1 MTTQFIMIAPASS
14 SSTEVLTPAEGSNN
28 SKGTTTPA
36 TSPEDGEM
44 QDDLPQHDTHDDVAI
59 IGMACRVP
67 GDVKSPSALWQFL
80 LQKGDASGDMPS
92 WRWDPY
98 RKRHPRNAAV
108 LAQTT
113 AKGYFLDDIDQFD
126 AAFFAISPR
135 EAEQMDPQQR
145 IALEVAWEALEDAGI
160 SPSRLAG
167 SNTSVYMGVNSDDY
181 AKLVLEDLPDVGAH
195 MGVGT
200 AYCGIPSRISYLLD
214 LMGPCVALDAACA
227 SSLVAVHHARQA
239 IRAGETDLAI
249 AGGVNALL
257 GPGLTRVLDE
267 AGAISADGKCRS
279 FDESAS
285 GYGRGE
291 GAGVVILKRLD
302 KALADG
308 DQVLAVLKGSAV
320 ASDGKT
326 LGIMAPNAQ
335 AQLLVAQKALK
346 EAKMTSDSI
355 NYIEAHATSTPL
367 GDPTETSALAEVYG
381 AGSGRH
387 PSDPC
392 YIGSIKPNIGHLEAG
407 AGVMG
412 LIKAVLVLRHGQV
425 PPQANLQTLNSRIA
439 WNESLLFPARE
450 LVILPRSGPSRPLRA
465 AIASYGYSGT
475 VSHAIIEAFE
485 GRSLFTEPLA
495 QIPDCDS
502 APVLLLL
509 SVPQANRISTTAGGL
524 SQWLRDTDGAI
535 SLSKVASTLS
545 QRRAHHRFRHA
556 IVADS
561 VANAI
566 ATLDDLAKDVPN
578 RWTINDRI
586 GTEAAKGTVWVF
598 SGHGAQWPDM
608 GRELFHSSPVFGE
621 VVRNLEPIIQAE
633 LGFSAIETLHTGC
646 PDRTD
651 LIQAMTFLMHLGIAA
666 VLEAESGPPSAVVGH
681 SLGEAAAA
689 VISGALTW
697 HEAALVVCR
706 RARLYREFIGQGS
719 MALVRLPASEAYN
732 RIATHSGASVAIE
745 ASPTACVI
753 SGTVDA
759 IQKISEQWREE
770 GIEVRAVATD
780 VPFHTPLLEKLA
792 GPLRDALK
800 GELHPQVPHRALYST
815 SLLDP
820 RSEVPRDA
828 NYWVMNM
835 VQPVLLQSTVAAL
848 VDDGFRAFVEVAS
861 HPIITHSIVETI
873 SERTTDRFIAT
884 PTMVRKQPALKSILA
899 AVGRLHCFGC
909 AVKST
914 DLDPT
919 MPWSSSV
926 PGTIWHHQPFYR
938 TVSGM
943 TAAQLAPTH
952 KPAANDLLGT
962 RTALW
967 GTDEVLYQTRLE
979 EGNRPFPGRHPL
991 HGSEIVP
998 AAVLLHTF
1006 LRALSPRSVE
1016 EVSLQVP
1023 VVVSPAREIQ
1033 IRHNTRTI
1041 TITSRLEESTSH
1053 EDGSWLVNT
1062 TANLGATDAAPS
1074 ISHVNI
1080 TEIGERLPQ
1089 KLLDSFSMDYLASVG
1104 VSAMGFPWRVTHHVA
1119 SDSEMLA
1126 RVEANPDS
1134 LPGMDDLLT
1143 SAMDAATSIAST
1155 LWHHVPLL
1163 RMPTAVRRVVAV
1175 DQVTPQVVYIH
1186 CTKAQSSIDA
1196 ADVFI
1201 VGEDG
1206 TVLMEI
1212 QGMAFAG
1219 VEGDSLSRKS
1229 TSGLVHQISW
1239 PPAALVEEPLEFAH
1253 VAFLAPD
1260 ATKSH
1265 VESYQGQL
1273 ESRGISTSIH
1283 EHASHLPLRTY
1294 SSLAVVYLPEV
1305 TDQIFETTTTTC
1317 SGLVSAAQVILSSS
1331 NKPTARLF
1339 ALTSGNNLG
1348 HSALTGLGRI
1358 LHTEHPEIWGS
1369 LIDLEDPSVFPLMAM
1384 RYVRNADIIKIED
1397 GVPRTARLRPLRS
1410 APPHPTAG
1418 PAALTFSPASTYL
1431 ITGGLGC
1438 LGLSVAQ
1445 WMVSQ
1450 GARRIVLL
1458 SRRSLPPRS
1467 TWTASQKPETQSII
1481 ESILALERLGA
1492 TIHPLAIDVS
1502 HLSAVTDLR
1511 SSLTTLNLPPVAG
1524 VVHAAGILR
1533 DQLIERINPDA
1544 FEAVLAPKIAGALAL
1559 HAVFPPNSPDLD
1571 FFVLFSS
1578 CGQLLG
1584 FPGQASYAS
1593 GNSFLDALARQRRK
1607 EGDNAISLLWTSW
1620 RGMGM
1625 GASSNGALEA
1635 ELYARG
1641 ITDVT
1646 ADEAFRAWSS
1656 ISAVEGADHGVV
1668 LRARPLESGEPLP
1681 HAILRDIAT
1690 RKERAVEER
1699 NGEKGEQRK
1708 KLTGKELA
1716 EYLHVVVK
1724 KCVSTT
1730 LSIPEDEVDE
1740 TVALPEMGMDSVM
1753 TVNFRMSLQKTLMVS
1768 VGPTLVWKYPTVHHL
1783 VEYFCQTL
1791 DE

>member
-1 MTTQFIMIAPASS
+1 MIAST
-14 SSTEVLTPAEGSNN
+14 SSTEALMPAGGSND

-36 TSPEDGEM
+36 TSTEDAEM
-44 QDDLPQHDTHDDVAI
+44 QDDILNNDTNDEIAI

-80 LQKGDASGDMPS
+80 LQKGDASGDIPS

-98 RKRHPRNAAV
+98 RQRHPRNAAV
-108 LAQTT
+108 LAKTT
-113 AKGYFLDDIDQFD
+113 ARGYFLNDIDQFD

-160 SPSRLAG
+160 SPFGLAG

-214 LMGPCVALDAACA
+214 LMGPSVALDAACA

-279 FDESAS
+279 FDDSAS

-335 AQLLVAQKALK
+335 AQLLVARKALK
-346 EAKMTSDSI
+346 EAKVRSDSI
-355 NYIEAHATSTPL
+355 NYIEAHATSTSL
-367 GDPTETSALAEVYG
+367 GDPTETSALAEIYG
-381 AGSGRH
+381 VGSGRH
-387 PSDPC
+387 PSNPC

-412 LIKAVLVLRHGQV
+412 LIKAVLVLQNGQV
-425 PPQANLQTLNSRIA
+425 PPQANLQKLNSKIA
-439 WNESLLFPARE
+439 WKESLLCPARE
-450 LVILPRSGPSRPLRA
+450 LVILPHGNSSRPLRA
-465 AIASYGYSGT
+465 AVASYGYSGT
-475 VSHAIIEAFE
+475 VSHAVIEAFA
-485 GRSLFTEPLA
+485 GQSLFADRLT
-495 QIPDCDS
+495 QTPDDDA

-509 SVPQANRISTTAGGL
+509 SVPQANRISTTASGL
-524 SQWLRDTDGAI
+524 SQWLRDTGPAV
-535 SLSKVASTLS
+535 SLATLASTLS

-556 IVADS
+556 IVVDS
-561 VANAI
+561 IANAI
-566 ATLDDLAKDVPN
+566 AALDDVAKNVPN
-578 RWTINDRI
+578 RWVISDRI
-586 GTEAAKGTVWVF
+586 GTEVAKGPVWVF

-608 GRELFHSSPVFGE
+608 GRELFHSSPAFGE
-621 VVRNLEPIIQAE
+621 VVRNLEPIIQTE
-633 LGFSAIETLHTGC
+633 LGFSAIESLQAGC

-651 LIQAMTFLMHLGIAA
+651 VIQAMTFLMHLGIAA
-666 VLEAESGPPSAVVGH
+666 VLEAESGPPAAVVGH

-706 RARLYREFIGQGS
+706 RARLYREFIGQGA
-719 MALVRLPASEAYN
+719 MALVRLPASEVRA
-732 RIATHSGASVAIE
+732 RIATHPGASVAIE
-745 ASPTACVI
+745 ASPTACVV
-753 SGTVDA
+753 SGTALAV
-759 IQKISEQWREE
+759 QQLSQQWREK
-770 GIEVRAVATD
+770 GIEVHAVATD
-780 VPFHTPLLEKLA
+780 VPFHTPLLAELA

-820 RSEVPRDA
+820 RSEAPRDA
-828 NYWVMNM
+828 EYWVMNM
-835 VQPVLLQSTVAAL
+835 VQPVRLQSTVAAL
-848 VDDGFRAFVEVAS
+848 VDDGFRAFVELAS

-873 SERTTDRFIAT
+873 TERTFDRFMVT
-884 PTMVRKQPALKSILA
+884 PTMVRKQPVLKSILA

-909 AVKST
+909 TVKCT

-919 MPWSSSV
+919 APWSSSV
-926 PGTIWHHQPFYR
+926 PGTIWHHQSFYR
-938 TVSGM
+938 AVTGM

-952 KPAANDLLGT
+952 NPAANDLLGT

-979 EGNRPFPGRHPL
+979 EHNRPFPGRHPL

-1016 EVSLQVP
+1016 NVSLQVP

-1033 IRHNTRTI
+1033 IRHNTRSI
-1041 TITSRLEESTSH
+1041 TITSRMEESMSN

-1062 TANLGATDAAPS
+1062 TATVGAVDSNPS
-1074 ISHVNI
+1074 VSCVNI
-1080 TEIGERLPQ
+1080 AEIGKRLPQ
-1089 KLLDSFSMDYLASVG
+1089 QLPANFSMDYLASVG
-1104 VSAMGFPWRVTHHVA
+1104 VSAMGFPWRVSQHLA
-1119 SDSEMLA
+1119 SDNEMLA
-1126 RVEANPDS
+1126 RVNANPDN

-1143 SAMDAATSIAST
+1143 SVMDAATSIAST
-1155 LWHHVPLL
+1155 LWHCAPRL
-1163 RMPTAVRRVVAV
+1163 RMPTAVRRVLAV
-1175 DQVTPQVVYIH
+1175 DVATPQVVYIH
-1186 CTKAQSSIDA
+1186 CRKTQSSVDT
-1196 ADVFI
+1196 ADVVI
-1201 VGEDG
+1201 SAEDG
-1206 TVLMEI
+1206 TVLVEI

-1219 VEGDSLSRKS
+1219 VEGESLSRK
-1229 TSGLVHQISW
+1229 TISGLVHQISW
-1239 PPAALVEEPLEFAH
+1239 PPAVLVEEPLEFGH
-1253 VAFLAPD
+1253 IAFLAPE
-1260 ATKSH
+1260 ATKTH
-1265 VESYQGQL
+1265 VETYQRQL
-1273 ESRGISTSIH
+1273 ERKGISTSVH
-1283 EHASHLPLRTY
+1283 EHASDLPLTNH
-1294 SSLAVVYLPEV
+1294 SSLAVVYLPQD
-1305 TDQIFETTTTTC
+1305 TDQIFETATSTC
-1317 SGLVSAAQVILSSS
+1317 NSLVSAVQVILSVSE
-1331 NKPTARLF
+1331 KPNMRLF
-1339 ALTSGNNLG
+1339 ALTSETNIG

-1358 LHTEHPEIWGS
+1358 LHTEHPEIWGG
-1369 LIDLEDPSVFPLMAM
+1369 LIDLEDPSAFPLMAM
-1384 RYVRNADIIKIED
+1384 RYVRNADIIKVQD
-1397 GVPRTARLRPLRS
+1397 GVPRIARLRPLRS
-1410 APPHPTAG
+1410 APLHPTAG
-1418 PAALTFSPASTYL
+1418 PAVLTFSPASTYL

-1445 WMVSQ
+1445 WMATQ
-1450 GARRIVLL
+1450 GARRILLL

-1467 TWTASQKPETQSII
+1467 TWTASHKPETLSII
-1481 ESILALERLGA
+1481 QNVLSLERLGA
-1492 TIHPLAIDVS
+1492 TIHFLAIDIS
-1502 HLSAVTDLR
+1502 HPSGATNLR
-1511 SSLTTLNLPPVAG
+1511 SALTTLSLPPVAG
-1524 VVHAAGILR
+1524 VVHAAGITR
-1533 DQLIERINPDA
+1533 DQLIRQITPDV
-1544 FEAVLAPKIAGALAL
+1544 FDAVLAPKIAGALAL
-1559 HAVFPPNSPDLD
+1559 HTVFPPNSPGLD

-1593 GNSFLDALARQRRK
+1593 GNSFLDALARSRRRD
-1607 EGDNAISLLWTSW
+1607 GDNSISLLWTSW

-1646 ADEAFRAWSS
+1646 ADEAFRAWSY

-1668 LRARPLESGEPLP
+1668 LRARPLESREPLP
-1681 HAILRDIAT
+1681 HPILRDIAT
-1690 RKERAVEER
+1690 GKERVRDESD
-1699 NGEKGEQRK
+1699 GEKGGEMK
-1708 KLTGKELA
+1708 KLTGKELV
-1716 EYLHVVVK
+1716 EYLRVAVR

-1753 TVNFRMSLQKTLMVS
+1753 TVKFRMSLQQTLTVS

-1783 VEYFCQTL
+1783 VEYFCQVL
-1791 DE
+1791 EE

>member
-1 MTTQFIMIAPASS
+1 MIASIGR
-14 SSTEVLTPAEGSNN
+14 TEVLTSTESSND

-36 TSPEDGEM
+36 TSTEEAEM
-44 QDDLPQHDTHDDVAI
+44 QGDLPQNDTSDDVAI

-67 GDVKSPSALWQFL
+67 GDVKSPSALWQFIL
-80 LQKGDASGDMPS
+80 HKGDASGDMPS

-98 RKRHPRNAAV
+98 RKRHSRNAAV

-113 AKGYFLDDIDQFD
+113 AKGYFLNDIDQFD

-145 IALEVAWEALEDAGI
+145 IALEVSWEALEDAGI
-160 SPSRLAG
+160 SPSCLAG

-181 AKLVLEDLPDVGAH
+181 AKLVLEDLPDIGAH

-214 LMGPCVALDAACA
+214 LMGPSVALDAACA

-257 GPGLTRVLDE
+257 GPGLTRVLDK

-279 FDESAS
+279 FDDSAS

-302 KALADG
+302 KAITDG
-308 DQVLAVLKGSAV
+308 DRVLAILKGSAV

-346 EAKMTSDSI
+346 EAKVTANSI
-355 NYIEAHATSTPL
+355 NYIEAHATSTSL

-381 AGSGRH
+381 VGSGRQ
-387 PSDPC
+387 PSNPC

-425 PPQANLQTLNSRIA
+425 PPQANLETLNSKIA
-439 WNESLLFPARE
+439 WTESLLRPPRE
-450 LVILPRSGPSRPLRA
+450 LVTLPHGSPSRPLRA

-485 GRSLFTEPLA
+485 ERSLSTGPLV
-495 QIPDCDS
+495 QIPGSD
-502 APVLLLL
+502 ATPVLLPL
-509 SVPQANRISTTAGGL
+509 SVPQAKRILTTASGL
-524 SQWLRDTDGAI
+524 SQWLRENDGSVCLAA
-535 SLSKVASTLS
+535 VASTLS

-556 IVADS
+556 IVAES
-561 VANAI
+561 VADAI
-566 ATLDDLAKDVPN
+566 ATLDDVAKEVTN
-578 RWTINDRI
+578 RWAINNRI
-586 GTEAAKGTVWVF
+586 GNEATKGPVWVF

-608 GRELFHSSPVFGE
+608 GHELFHSNPAFGE
-621 VVRNLEPIIQAE
+621 VVRNLEPIIESE
-633 LGFSAIETLHTGC
+633 LGFSAIQTLHTGC

-651 LIQAMTFLMHLGIAA
+651 VIQAMTFLMHLGIAA
-666 VLEAESGPPSAVVGH
+666 VLEAESGPPAAVVGH

-689 VISGALTW
+689 VVSGALTW
-697 HEAALVVCR
+697 HEAAIVVCR
-706 RARLYREFIGQGS
+706 RARLYREFMGKGA
-719 MALVRLPASEAYN
+719 MALVRLPASEARA
-732 RIATHSGASVAIE
+732 RIATHPGASVAIE
-745 ASPTACVI
+745 ASPTACVV

-759 IQKISEQWREE
+759 VQRISEQWYEE

-792 GPLRDALK
+792 APLCDALK

-815 SLLDP
+815 SLVDS
-820 RSEVPRDA
+820 RSEALRDA
-828 NYWVMNM
+828 EYWVMNM

-848 VDDGFRAFVEVAS
+848 VDDGFRAFLEVAS
-861 HPIITHSIVETI
+861 HPIMTHSIVETI
-873 SERTTDRFIAT
+873 DERTTDRFMAT

-909 AVKST
+909 FVKTT

-919 MPWSSSV
+919 APWNSSM

-938 TVSGM
+938 AVSGM
-943 TAAQLAPTH
+943 TATQLISTH
-952 KPAANDLLGT
+952 KPTANDLLGT

-967 GTDEVLYQTRLE
+967 GTDEVVYQTRLDE
-979 EGNRPFPGRHPL
+979 DNRPFPGRHPL

-1006 LRALSPRSVE
+1006 LRALSPMSVE
-1016 EVSLQVP
+1016 DVSLQVP

-1033 IRHNTRTI
+1033 IRHNTRNI
-1041 TITSRLEESTSH
+1041 TITSRLEESTSK

-1062 TANLGATDAAPS
+1062 TATLGAANAVPS
-1074 ISHVNI
+1074 VSHINI
-1080 TEIGERLPQ
+1080 AQIKKRVPQ
-1089 KLLDSFSMDYLASVG
+1089 QLSDSFSMDYLASVG
-1104 VSAMGFPWRVTHHVA
+1104 VSAMGFPWRVAQHMA
-1119 SDSEMLA
+1119 SENEMLA
-1126 RVEANPDS
+1126 RVDANPDS
-1134 LPGMDDLLT
+1134 MPGMDDLLT
-1143 SAMDAATSIAST
+1143 SVMDAATSIAST
-1155 LWHHVPLL
+1155 LWRHAPRL

-1175 DQVTPQVVYIH
+1175 EVATPQVVYIH
-1186 CTKAQSSIDA
+1186 CTKARSSVDE
-1196 ADVFI
+1196 ADVLI
-1201 VGEDG
+1201 SSEDG
-1206 TVLMEI
+1206 TILIEI
-1212 QGMAFAG
+1212 QGMTFAG
-1219 VEGDSLSRKS
+1219 VEGESLSRKG
-1229 TSGLVHQISW
+1229 TFGLVHHINW
-1239 PPAALVEEPLEFAH
+1239 PPAALVEEPLQFAH
-1253 VAFLAPD
+1253 IAFLAPD
-1260 ATKSH
+1260 ATNSH
-1265 VESYQGQL
+1265 IETYQLQL
-1273 ESRGISTSIH
+1273 KSRGISTSIH
-1283 EHASHLPLRTY
+1283 EHASDLPLTTHP
-1294 SSLAVVYLPEV
+1294 SLAVIYLPQV
-1305 TDQIFETTTTTC
+1305 GDQIFETATSAC
-1317 SGLVSAAQVILSSS
+1317 NGLVSAAQMILSSS
-1331 NKPTARLF
+1331 SKPTTRLF
-1339 ALTSGNNLG
+1339 ALTAETNLG
-1348 HSALTGLGRI
+1348 HSALIGLSRI

-1369 LIDLEDPSVFPLMAM
+1369 LIQLEDPLVFPLIAM
-1384 RYVRNADIIKIED
+1384 RYVRDADVIKIQD

-1410 APPHPTAG
+1410 APLHPTIG
-1418 PAALTFSPASTYL
+1418 PAPLTFSLASTYL
-1431 ITGGLGC
+1431 ITGGLGS

-1445 WMVSQ
+1445 WMVTQ
-1450 GARRIVLL
+1450 GARRILLL

-1467 TWTASQKPETQSII
+1467 TWTASHNPETQSII
-1481 ESILALERLGA
+1481 QSILSLERLGA
-1492 TIHPLAIDVS
+1492 TIHSLAIDIS
-1502 HLSAVTDLR
+1502 HSSAVTNLR
-1511 SSLTTLNLPPVAG
+1511 SALTTLNLPPVAG
-1524 VVHAAGILR
+1524 VIHAAGIIR
-1533 DQLIERINPDA
+1533 DQLVEQISPDV
-1544 FEAVLAPKIAGALAL
+1544 FDAVLAPKIAGALTL
-1559 HAVFPPNSPDLD
+1559 HTVFPPNSAGLD

-1593 GNSFLDALARQRRK
+1593 GNSFLDALARSRRHD
-1607 EGDNAISLLWTSW
+1607 GDNAISLLWTSW

-1625 GASSNGALEA
+1625 RASSNGALEA

-1646 ADEAFRAWSS
+1646 PEEAFRAWSA

-1681 HAILRDIAT
+1681 HAILSDIVT
-1690 RKERAVEER
+1690 RKDRSMDMEI
-1699 NGEKGEQRK
+1699 GEKREQRK
-1708 KLTGKELA
+1708 KLTGKELVG
-1716 EYLHVVVK
+1716 YLQAVVK
-1724 KCVSTT
+1724 KCVSMT
-1730 LSIPEDEVDE
+1730 LSIPRDEVDE
-1740 TVALPEMGMDSVM
+1740 AVALPEMGMDSVM
-1753 TVNFRMSLQKTLMVS
+1753 TVNFRMILQQTLTLS
-1768 VGPTLVWKYPTVHHL
+1768 VAPTLL
-1783 VEYFCQTL
+1783 
-1791 DE
+1791 

>member
-1 MTTQFIMIAPASS
+1 MIAST
-14 SSTEVLTPAEGSNN
+14 SSTEALTPTGDSN

-36 TSPEDGEM
+36 TSTEDTEM
-44 QDDLPQHDTHDDVAI
+44 QGDLNHNDTHDDIAI

-98 RKRHPRNAAV
+98 RQRHPRNAAA
-108 LAQTT
+108 LAKTT
-113 AKGYFLDDIDQFD
+113 AKGYFVNDIDHFD

-145 IALEVAWEALEDAGI
+145 IALEVAWEALENAGI

-167 SNTSVYMGVNSDDY
+167 SDTSVYMGVNSDDY
-181 AKLVLEDLPDVGAH
+181 GKLVLEDLTGVGAH

-214 LMGPCVALDAACA
+214 LMGPSVALDAACA

-279 FDESAS
+279 FDDSAN

-291 GAGVVILKRLD
+291 GAGVVILKRLE
-302 KALADG
+302 KALTDG
-308 DQVLAVLKGSAV
+308 DRVLAVLKGSAV

-335 AQLLVAQKALK
+335 AQILVAQKALK
-346 EAKMTSDSI
+346 EARVTPDSI
-355 NYIEAHATSTPL
+355 SYIEAHATSTSL
-367 GDPTETSALAEVYG
+367 GDPTETSALAGVYG

-387 PSDPC
+387 PCNPC

-425 PPQANLQTLNSRIA
+425 PPQANLQTLNSKIA
-439 WNESLLFPARE
+439 WKKSLLCPARE
-450 LVILPRSGPSRPLRA
+450 LVTLPHGTPSRPLRA
-465 AIASYGYSGT
+465 AVASYGYSGT
-475 VSHAIIEAFE
+475 VSHAIIEAFA
-485 GRSLFTEPLA
+485 GGFLCTDRPA
-495 QIPDCDS
+495 QPPDSDG

-509 SVPQANRISTTAGGL
+509 SLPQANRISTTADAL
-524 SQWLRDTDGAI
+524 SQWLRHTDGAI
-535 SLSKVASTLS
+535 SLATVASTLS

-566 ATLDDLAKDVPN
+566 ATLDDLSKNVPN
-578 RWTINDRI
+578 RWAINNRI
-586 GTEAAKGTVWVF
+586 GTEAAKGPVWVF

-633 LGFSAIETLHTGC
+633 LGFSAIESLQAGC
-646 PDRTD
+646 LNRTD
-651 LIQAMTFLMHLGIAA
+651 VVQAMTFLMHLGIAA
-666 VLEAESGPPSAVVGH
+666 VLEAESGPPTAVVGH

-689 VISGALTW
+689 VVSGALTW
-697 HEAALVVCR
+697 HEGALVVCR
-706 RARLYREFIGQGS
+706 RARLYREFIGEGA
-719 MALVRLPASEAYN
+719 MALVRLPASEARA
-732 RIATHSGASVAIE
+732 RIATHLGASVAIE
-745 ASPTACVI
+745 ASPTVCVI
-753 SGTVDA
+753 SGTIDA
-759 IQKISEQWREE
+759 VQKISQTWREE
-770 GIEVRAVATD
+770 GIEVRPVATD

-800 GELHPQVPHRALYST
+800 GELHPQVPRRTLYST

-820 RSEVPRDA
+820 RLEVPRDVE
-828 NYWVMNM
+828 YWVTNM
-835 VQPVLLQSTVAAL
+835 IQPVRLQSTVAAL
-848 VDDGFRAFVEVAS
+848 VDDGFRAFVELAS
-861 HPIITHSIVETI
+861 HPIITHSIVETV
-873 SERTTDRFIAT
+873 SERTTDRFMVT
-884 PTMVRKQPALKSILA
+884 PTMLRKQPVLKSILA

-909 AVKST
+909 TVKYT
-914 DLDPT
+914 DLDPAA
-919 MPWSSSV
+919 PWSSSV
-926 PGTIWHHQPFYR
+926 PGTIWNRQPFYR
-938 TVSGM
+938 AVSTM

-979 EGNRPFPGRHPL
+979 EDNRPFPGRHPL

-1006 LRALSPRSVE
+1006 LRALSPSSVE
-1016 EVSLQVP
+1016 DVSLLVP

-1033 IRHNTRTI
+1033 IRHNTREI
-1041 TITSRLEESTSH
+1041 AITSRLEESTSN

-1062 TANLGATDAAPS
+1062 IATRGATDVATS
-1074 ISHVNI
+1074 ISHINI
-1080 TEIGERLPQ
+1080 AEIRKRLPQ
-1089 KLLDSFSMDYLASVG
+1089 KLSDNFSMDYLASVG
-1104 VSAMGFPWRVTHHVA
+1104 VSAMGFPWRVTQHVA
-1119 SDSEMLA
+1119 SDDEMLA
-1126 RVEANPDS
+1126 MVNANPDN
-1134 LPGMDDLLT
+1134 LPGMDDFLV
-1143 SAMDAATSIAST
+1143 SVMDASTSIAST
-1155 LWHHVPLL
+1155 LWHCMPRL
-1163 RMPTAVRRVVAV
+1163 RMPTAVRRIVAV
-1175 DQVTPQVVYIH
+1175 DVATPQVVYIH
-1186 CTKAQSSIDA
+1186 CSKAKSSVDA
-1196 ADVFI
+1196 ADVI
-1201 VGEDG
+1201 ISSEDG

-1219 VEGDSLSRKS
+1219 VEGDSLSRKN

-1239 PPAALVEEPLEFAH
+1239 PPAALVEEPLEFSH

-1260 ATKSH
+1260 AATTY
-1265 VESYQGQL
+1265 VETYQMQL

-1283 EHASHLPLRTY
+1283 DYASDLPLTAH
-1294 SSLAVVYLPEV
+1294 SSMAVVYLPQV
-1305 TDQIFETTTTTC
+1305 TDQIFETATSAC
-1317 SGLVSAAQVILSSS
+1317 SRLVSAAQFILSFSK
-1331 NKPTARLF
+1331 KPTVRLF
-1339 ALTSGNNLG
+1339 TLTSETNLG

-1369 LIDLEDPSVFPLMAM
+1369 VIDIEDPSVFPLMAM
-1384 RYVRNADIIKIED
+1384 RYVRNTDIIKIQD
-1397 GVPRTARLRPLRS
+1397 GVPRTACLRPLRS
-1410 APPHPTAG
+1410 TPLHPASG
-1418 PAALTFSPASTYL
+1418 PAALTFSLASTYL

-1438 LGLSVAQ
+1438 LGLSVAE
-1445 WMVSQ
+1445 WMVTQ
-1450 GARRIVLL
+1450 GAKRILLL

-1467 TWTASQKPETQSII
+1467 TWTTSHKPETSSIIQSIL
-1481 ESILALERLGA
+1481 SLERLGA
-1492 TIHPLAIDVS
+1492 TIHTLAIDIS
-1502 HLSAVTDLR
+1502 HPSAVVSLR
-1511 SSLTTLNLPPVAG
+1511 SALTTLNLPPVAG
-1524 VVHAAGILR
+1524 VVHAAGIIH
-1533 DQLIERINPDA
+1533 DQLIGQITPDV
-1544 FEAVLAPKIAGALAL
+1544 FDAVLAPKIAGALVL
-1559 HAVFPPNSPDLD
+1559 DTVFPPNSPELD
-1571 FFVLFSS
+1571 FFILFSS

-1593 GNSFLDALARQRRK
+1593 GNSFLDALARSRRK
-1607 EGDNAISLLWTSW
+1607 EGDNSISLLWTSW

-1646 ADEAFRAWSS
+1646 PEEAFRAWSA

-1668 LRARPLESGEPLP
+1668 LRARPLESREPLP
-1681 HAILRDIAT
+1681 HAILRDIVT
-1690 RKERAVEER
+1690 RKERIGDDES
-1699 NGEKGEQRK
+1699 GEKEKQRN
-1708 KLTGKELA
+1708 KLTGKGLA
-1716 EYLHVVVK
+1716 EHLRVVVK

-1753 TVNFRMSLQKTLMVS
+1753 TVNFRMSLQQTLMVG
-1768 VGPTLVWKYPTVHHL
+1768 VGPTLVWKYPTIHHL
-1783 VEYFCQTL
+1783 VEYFCQVL
-1791 DE
+1791 EE

>member
-1 MTTQFIMIAPASS
+1 MITST
-14 SSTEVLTPAEGSNN
+14 SSTEVLTPANGSND

-36 TSPEDGEM
+36 TSSGDPEMHE
-44 QDDLPQHDTHDDVAI
+44 DLLRNDTHDDVAI

-67 GDVKSPSALWQFL
+67 GDVNSPSALWQFL
-80 LQKGDASGDMPS
+80 LEKGDASGDMPS

-98 RKRHPRNAAV
+98 RQRHPRNAAV
-108 LAQTT
+108 LAETT
-113 AKGYFLDDIDQFD
+113 AKGYFLNEIDQFD
-126 AAFFAISPR
+126 AAFFAVSPR

-181 AKLVLEDLPDVGAH
+181 AKLVLEDLPNVGAH

-214 LMGPCVALDAACA
+214 LMGPSVALDAACA

-279 FDESAS
+279 FDDSAN

-302 KALADG
+302 KAFADG

-346 EAKMTSDSI
+346 EAKVTSDSI
-355 NYIEAHATSTPL
+355 SYIEAHATSTSL
-367 GDPTETSALAEVYG
+367 GDPTETNALAEVYG
-381 AGSGRH
+381 VGSGRH

-412 LIKAVLVLRHGQV
+412 LIKAVLVLRHGEV
-425 PPQANLQTLNSRIA
+425 PPQANLQTLNSKIA
-439 WNESLLFPARE
+439 WKENLLRPAHE
-450 LVILPRSGPSRPLRA
+450 LVTLPRGTISRPLRA

-475 VSHAIIEAFE
+475 VSHAIVEAFA
-485 GRSLFTEPLA
+485 GQSLFAERLA
-495 QIPDCDS
+495 QIPDKG
-502 APVLLLL
+502 AVPVLLLL
-509 SVPQANRISTTAGGL
+509 SVPQANRISATAAGL
-524 SQWLRDTDGAI
+524 NQWLRDVDGAV
-535 SLSKVASTLS
+535 SLATVASTLS
-545 QRRAHHRFRHA
+545 QRRMHHRFRHA

-566 ATLDDLAKDVPN
+566 ATLDDLAKDVPS
-578 RWTINDRI
+578 RWAISDRI
-586 GTEAAKGTVWVF
+586 GSEAGKGAVWVF

-608 GRELFHSSPVFGE
+608 GRELFHSSPAFGE

-633 LGFSAIETLHTGC
+633 LGFSAIETLHAGC

-651 LIQAMTFLMHLGIAA
+651 VIQAMTYLMHLGIAA
-666 VLEAESGPPSAVVGH
+666 VLEAESGPPTAVVGH

-689 VISGALTW
+689 VVSGALTW

-706 RARLYREFIGQGS
+706 RARLYREFMGEGA
-719 MALVRLPASEAYN
+719 MALVRLSASEA
-732 RIATHSGASVAIE
+732 RASIATHPGASVAIE
-745 ASPTACVI
+745 ASPTACVV

-759 IQKISEQWREE
+759 VQRLTEQWREE
-770 GIEVRAVATD
+770 GVDVRAVATD

-792 GPLRDALK
+792 GPLRGALK
-800 GELHPQVPHRALYST
+800 NELHPQVPHRALYST
-815 SLLDP
+815 SLSDP
-820 RSEVPRDA
+820 RSEVLRDA
-828 NYWVMNM
+828 EYWVMNM
-835 VQPVLLQSTVAAL
+835 VQPVLLQSTMAAL

-861 HPIITHSIVETI
+861 HPIITHSIAETI
-873 SERTTDRFIAT
+873 SEQTKDRFIAT

-919 MPWSSSV
+919 APWSSSV
-926 PGTIWHHQPFYR
+926 PGTIWNHQSFYR
-938 TVSGM
+938 AVSGM
-943 TAAQLAPTH
+943 TAAQLASTH
-952 KPAANDLLGT
+952 KPPANDLLGT

-979 EGNRPFPGRHPL
+979 EDNRPFPGRHPL

-998 AAVLLHTF
+998 AAVLLRTF

-1033 IRHNTRTI
+1033 VRHNTRNI
-1041 TITSRLEESTSH
+1041 TITSRLEESTSN
-1053 EDGSWLVNT
+1053 EDNSWLVNT
-1062 TANLGATDAAPS
+1062 TATVGADATPS
-1074 ISHVNI
+1074 ISHI
-1080 TEIGERLPQ
+1080 DIAEIRKRLPQ
-1089 KLLDSFSMDYLASVG
+1089 KQSDSFSVDYLASVG
-1104 VSAMGFPWRVTHHVA
+1104 VSAMGFPWRVAHHVA
-1119 SDSEMLA
+1119 SENEMLA
-1126 RVEANPDS
+1126 RVDANPDS

-1143 SAMDAATSIAST
+1143 SVMDGATSIAST
-1155 LWHHVPLL
+1155 LWHSEPRL

-1175 DQVTPQVVYIH
+1175 DVATPKVVYIH
-1186 CTKAQSSIDA
+1186 CTKAQSSVDV
-1196 ADVFI
+1196 ADVI
-1201 VGEDG
+1201 ISSEEG

-1219 VEGDSLSRKS
+1219 VEGESLSRKT

-1239 PPAALVEEPLEFAH
+1239 PPAALAEEPLEFAH
-1253 VAFLAPD
+1253 IAFLTAD
-1260 ATKSH
+1260 ATKTH
-1265 VESYQGQL
+1265 LETYQRLLKG
-1273 ESRGISTSIH
+1273 RGISTSIH
-1283 EHASHLPLRTY
+1283 ERASDLPLTTHL
-1294 SSLAVVYLPEV
+1294 SMAVVCLPQV
-1305 TDQIFETTTTTC
+1305 TDQIFDTATRSC
-1317 SGLVSAAQVILSSS
+1317 NDLVTAAQVILSFSD
-1331 NKPTARLF
+1331 KPTMRLF
-1339 ALTSGNNLG
+1339 VLTSECNLG

-1358 LHTEHPEIWGS
+1358 LHTEHPDIWGS

-1384 RYVRNADIIKIED
+1384 RYVRNADVIKIED

-1410 APPHPTAG
+1410 APPHSTIGPPT
-1418 PAALTFSPASTYL
+1418 LTFSPASTYL
-1431 ITGGLGC
+1431 ITGGLGS

-1445 WMVSQ
+1445 WMVTQ
-1450 GARRIVLL
+1450 GARRILLL

-1467 TWTASQKPETQSII
+1467 TWTASHEPGTRSII
-1481 ESILALERLGA
+1481 DNILSLERLGA
-1492 TIHPLAIDVS
+1492 TIHPVAIDIS
-1502 HLSAVTDLR
+1502 HPSAVTNLR
-1511 SSLTTLNLPPVAG
+1511 SALTTLSLPPVAG

-1533 DQLIERINPDA
+1533 DQLIEQITPDS

-1559 HAVFPPNSPDLD
+1559 HTVFPPSSPDLD

-1593 GNSFLDALARQRRK
+1593 GNSFLDALARSRRK

-1646 ADEAFRAWSS
+1646 PDEAFLAWSS
-1656 ISAVEGADHGVV
+1656 ISGTEGADHGVV

-1681 HAILRDIAT
+1681 HAILMDIAP
-1690 RKERAVEER
+1690 RKERAVDEG
-1699 NGEKGEQRK
+1699 NGENGEQRK
-1708 KLTGKELA
+1708 KLSGKELA
-1716 EYLHVVVK
+1716 EYLRIVVK

-1753 TVNFRMSLQKTLMVS
+1753 TVNFRMSLQQTLTVS

-1783 VEYFCQTL
+1783 VEHFCQVL
-1791 DE
+1791 DK

>member
-1 MTTQFIMIAPASS
+1 MVAST
-14 SSTEVLTPAEGSNN
+14 SSTEVLTPADGS
-28 SKGTTTPA
+28 
-36 TSPEDGEM
+36 EDAEIH
-44 QDDLPQHDTHDDVAI
+44 DDLLQNDTHDNVAI

-80 LQKGDASGDMPS
+80 LEKGDASGNMPS

-98 RKRHPRNAAV
+98 RQRHPRNTAV

-113 AKGYFLDDIDQFD
+113 AKGYFLNDIDQFD

-167 SNTSVYMGVNSDDY
+167 SNTSVYIGVNSDDY

-214 LMGPCVALDAACA
+214 LMGPSVALDAACA
-227 SSLVAVHHARQA
+227 SSLVAVHYARQA

-279 FDESAS
+279 FDDSAS

-302 KALADG
+302 KALTDG

-335 AQLLVAQKALK
+335 AQLLVARKALK
-346 EAKMTSDSI
+346 EAKVTSDSI
-355 NYIEAHATSTPL
+355 NYIEAHATSTSL
-367 GDPTETSALAEVYG
+367 GDPTETNALAEVYG
-381 AGSGRH
+381 VGSGRH

-425 PPQANLQTLNSRIA
+425 PPQANLQTLNSKIA
-439 WNESLLFPARE
+439 WKESLLRPARE
-450 LVILPRSGPSRPLRA
+450 LVTLSHGAPSRPLRA

-475 VSHAIIEAFE
+475 VSHAIIEAFA
-485 GRSLFTEPLA
+485 GQSLFAERLA
-495 QIPDCDS
+495 QIPDSDP
-502 APVLLLL
+502 APALLLL
-509 SVPQANRISTTAGGL
+509 SVPQANRISTAAGGL
-524 SQWLRDTDGAI
+524 SQWLRGMDEAV
-535 SLSKVASTLS
+535 SLATVASTLS
-545 QRRAHHRFRHA
+545 RRRTHHRFRHA

-566 ATLDDLAKDVPN
+566 ATLDNLAKDVPN
-578 RWTINDRI
+578 RWAINDRI
-586 GTEAAKGTVWVF
+586 GPEAAKGPVWVF

-608 GRELFHSSPVFGE
+608 GRELFHSSPAFGE
-621 VVRNLEPIIQAE
+621 VARNLEPIIQAE
-633 LGFSAIETLHTGC
+633 LGFSAIETLRAGC
-646 PDRTD
+646 SDRTD
-651 LIQAMTFLMHLGIAA
+651 VIQAMTFLMHLGIAA
-666 VLEAESGPPSAVVGH
+666 VLEAESGPPTAVVGH

-706 RARLYREFIGQGS
+706 RARLYREFMGQGA
-719 MALVRLPASEAYN
+719 MALVRLSTSEA
-732 RIATHSGASVAIE
+732 RAHIATHPGASVAIE
-745 ASPTACVI
+745 ASPTACVV
-753 SGTVDA
+753 SGTVDTV
-759 IQKISEQWREE
+759 QKLSERWREE
-770 GIEVRAVATD
+770 GVEVRAVATD

-792 GPLRDALK
+792 GPLREALK
-800 GELHPQVPHRALYST
+800 GELHPQVPRRALYST
-815 SLLDP
+815 ALLDP
-820 RSEVPRDA
+820 RSEVLRDVE
-828 NYWVMNM
+828 YWVMNM

-873 SERTTDRFIAT
+873 SKQTTDRFIVT
-884 PTMVRKQPALKSILA
+884 PTMVRKQPPLKSILA

-914 DLDPT
+914 DLDT
-919 MPWSSSV
+919 TAPWSSSV

-938 TVSGM
+938 AVSGM
-943 TAAQLAPTH
+943 TAAQLASTH

-979 EGNRPFPGRHPL
+979 EDNRPFPGRHPL

-1006 LRALSPRSVE
+1006 MRALSPRSVE
-1016 EVSLQVP
+1016 EVSFQVP

-1033 IRHNTRTI
+1033 VRHNTRNI
-1041 TITSRLEESTSH
+1041 TITSRLEESTSN
-1053 EDGSWLVNT
+1053 EDSSWLVNT
-1062 TANLGATDAAPS
+1062 TAIVGVTDATPS
-1074 ISHVNI
+1074 VNHVDI
-1080 TEIGERLPQ
+1080 AGIGKRLPQ
-1089 KLLDSFSMDYLASVG
+1089 KLSDSFSMDYLASVG
-1104 VSAMGFPWRVTHHVA
+1104 VSAMGFPWRVAHHVA
-1119 SDSEMLA
+1119 SENEMLA
-1126 RVEANPDS
+1126 RVDANPDS

-1143 SAMDAATSIAST
+1143 SVMDAATSIAST
-1155 LWHHVPLL
+1155 LWHSEPRL

-1175 DQVTPQVVYIH
+1175 DVATPQVVYIH
-1186 CTKAQSSIDA
+1186 VTKAQSSVNA
-1196 ADVFI
+1196 ADVI
-1201 VGEDG
+1201 ISSEDG

-1212 QGMAFAG
+1212 QGMGFAG
-1219 VEGDSLSRKS
+1219 VEGELLSRKS

-1253 VAFLAPD
+1253 IAFLTAD
-1260 ATKSH
+1260 STKTH
-1265 VESYQGQL
+1265 VKTYQRQL
-1273 ESRGISTSIH
+1273 EGRGISTSIH
-1283 EHASHLPLRTY
+1283 ERPSDLPLTTH
-1294 SSLAVVYLPEV
+1294 SSMAVVYLPQV
-1305 TDQIFETTTTTC
+1305 TDQIFDTATSSCNDLVTT
-1317 SGLVSAAQVILSSS
+1317 AQVILSSS
-1331 NKPTARLF
+1331 DKPTTRLF
-1339 ALTSGNNLG
+1339 ALTSESNLG

-1358 LHTEHPEIWGS
+1358 LHVEHPEIWGS

-1384 RYVRNADIIKIED
+1384 RYVRNADVIKIEG
-1397 GVPRTARLRPLRS
+1397 GVLRTARLRPLRP
-1410 APPHPTAG
+1410 APPHSTAG

-1431 ITGGLGC
+1431 ITGGLGS

-1445 WMVSQ
+1445 WMVTQS
-1450 GARRIVLL
+1450 ARRILLL

-1467 TWTASQKPETQSII
+1467 SWTTTHKPETQSII
-1481 ESILALERLGA
+1481 DSILSLERLGA
-1492 TIHPLAIDVS
+1492 TIHPVAIDIS
-1502 HLSAVTDLR
+1502 HPSAVTNLR
-1511 SSLTTLNLPPVAG
+1511 SALTTLNLPPVAG

-1533 DQLIERINPDA
+1533 DQLIEQITPDA
-1544 FEAVLAPKIAGALAL
+1544 FEAVLAPKIAGALVL
-1559 HAVFPPNSPDLD
+1559 HTVFPPNSPGLD

-1593 GNSFLDALARQRRK
+1593 GNSFLDALARSRRK

-1625 GASSNGALEA
+1625 GASSNGALEV

-1646 ADEAFRAWSS
+1646 HDEAFLAWSS
-1656 ISAVEGADHGVV
+1656 ISATEGADHGVV
-1668 LRARPLESGEPLP
+1668 LRARPLEPGEPLP
-1681 HAILRDIAT
+1681 HAILRDIVT
-1690 RKERAVEER
+1690 RKERAVDEG
-1699 NGEKGEQRK
+1699 NVANGEQRN
-1708 KLTGKELA
+1708 KLSGKELA
-1716 EYLHVVVK
+1716 EYLRAVVK

-1753 TVNFRMSLQKTLMVS
+1753 TVNFRMSLQQRLTVS

-1783 VEYFCQTL
+1783 VGYFCQVL